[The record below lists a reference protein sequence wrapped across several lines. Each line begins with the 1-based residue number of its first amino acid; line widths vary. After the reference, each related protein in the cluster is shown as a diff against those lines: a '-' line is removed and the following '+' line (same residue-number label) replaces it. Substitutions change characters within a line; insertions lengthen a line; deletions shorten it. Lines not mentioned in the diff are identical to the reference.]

1 MKIQYTK
8 PDITE
13 VEIVEIVDSLQSG
26 RILSGKKT
34 RQLAKNIAAYCGTP
48 HAVCVRT
55 LTQSIEKILRLLGI
69 GHEDE
74 VILSVYMHP
83 AAARAVSR
91 VGARA
96 VLVDTAPEAYT
107 VSPDQLLSAVTCRTK
122 AIILAD
128 VGGVMCDYDQAR
140 YALQSKRHL
149 YQPNNEAQAAINGI
163 AIISDASQSFGSRHD
178 IYKSGQGADFS
189 CFSFHSSGSLSVGD
203 GAAIVWRDIPGFP
216 HEKLD
221 CPRATQADPY
231 DDSEDELT
239 DIASSILL
247 AQLSRA
253 DATHKRHHEIIRQY
267 NESLPNSVQP
277 LRHHG
282 KHYKSN
288 GAFYMVRVPGIK
300 EENRDAVAQELLSAG
315 IETKV
320 HYKPLPMLPLFQR
333 TGYSIQS
340 FPNAFSQ
347 YENEITLPLY
357 ASMADKAVTYVADSF
372 KRAISRNGFGTRHR
386 GKVFA

>member
-13 VEIVEIVDSLQSG
+13 VEIVEIVDILQSG

-34 RQLAKNIAAYCGTP
+34 RQLAKNIASYCGTP
-48 HAVCVRT
+48 HAVCIRT

-74 VILSVYMHP
+74 VILSAYMHP
-83 AAARAVSR
+83 AAARAVTR

-96 VLVDTAPEAYT
+96 VLVDIAPEAYT

-122 AIILAD
+122 AIVLAD

-149 YQPNNEAQAAINGI
+149 YQPNNEAQAAINRI

-189 CFSFHSSGSLSVGD
+189 CFSFHSSGSLSAGD

-221 CPRATQADPY
+221 NLSVTADPY

-253 DATHKRHHEIIRQY
+253 DATHKRNHEIIRQY
-267 NESLPNSVQP
+267 NESLPNSVQS

-300 EENRDAVAQELLSAG
+300 EGDRDAVTRELLSAG

-320 HYKPLPMLPLFQR
+320 HYKPLPMLPLFQ
-333 TGYSIQS
+333 TTEYSIQS

-347 YENEITLPLY
+347 YENEISLPLY

-372 KRAISRNGFGTRHR
+372 KRAISRNGFSARHH
-386 GKVFA
+386 GKAFA